1 METLTPVQR
10 VAVIAIGLAL
20 TLLVAMFLLP
30 WAWKQISEWLPAA
43 ETEGLGLAP
52 ACLRVECAA
61 PMTLVSVGVRPAVT
75 MALPGALPGRS

>member
-20 TLLVAMFLLP
+20 TLLVAMFFLP

-43 ETEGLGLAP
+43 ATG
-52 ACLRVECAA
+52 
-61 PMTLVSVGVRPAVT
+61 SVGFVR
-75 MALPGALPGRS
+75 ALLPLDFVLPVGRAL